1 MEGTN
6 KNIISSFKVHEEL
19 NPDIWFMDNGSYKM
33 IPEIR
38 VSLLDIVDDYKN
50 FVNVDMEIEDVILT
64 GSLSNFNWSRFSD
77 VDLHIVMDFIKK
89 IFR

>member
-19 NPDIWFMDNGSYKM
+19 DPDIWFMDNGSYKM

-50 FVNVDMEIEDVILT
+50 FVNVDMEIEDVNYVSLNYEGTKLVILHQI
-64 GSLSNFNWSRFSD
+64 N
-77 VDLHIVMDFIKK
+77 
-89 IFR
+89 